1 VRRPARAIEY
11 VADPDVEVLTLADPS
26 EYDDP
31 AIGADY
37 SVALN
42 RYGMRS
48 FFPTAPVANG
58 VERDGVTLAVV
69 RDLRGSQIEAAP
81 LATRAFEAGPSL
93 R

>member
-1 VRRPARAIEY
+1 
-11 VADPDVEVLTLADPS
+11 VLTLADLS

-42 RYGMRS
+42 RFGMQS
-48 FFPTAPVANG
+48 FFPTAPVAYG

-69 RDLRGSQIEAAP
+69 RDLRGSQIEAVP
-81 LATRAFEAGPSL
+81 LAARAFEAGPSS